1 MAGTATET
9 HSERSQHGEPR
20 AARLVTQANMHG
32 LWPEVRSGARG
43 ILAKEGLRVS
53 DDDLR
58 SAYNLA
64 WHVLNSKLLAGETI
78 HNPPGFLAQITHRRV
93 LDDLRAQ
100 HQDRVQL
107 VDVTQQSNI
116 FERHDASSDDPAE
129 HLDNLAELRAMAEA
143 IADQVLFPN
152 ERDRQLVTLIVVHEY
167 SRPQA
172 AAQLGL
178 SAKRVEK
185 IMDGTPEEPGLARK
199 LTEIR
204 ALIRQGGWC
213 ESRRSLM
220 IAYAEKLHPPGSPRH
235 QAALKHLQHCV
246 GCRAMLRAREVA
258 SLLLPPLPIEVV
270 AADDSRRSA
279 ILEAFAHTA
288 AARTPGSGT
297 AHQLAEVAAGHGSST
312 ADVLTTAAAAGGVG
326 GGAAAAGSAL
336 LGGAAGVKV
345 LAACLAAGAVCGG
358 AWWSLDRPHA
368 PPRSPAKSSK
378 VLNKTRATRTA
389 ARRSII
395 APSESTPSITARRAV
410 TTTPHKSTSTRKSS
424 GASTNSKTAGGS
436 AAAFSFEATPSGSGS
451 GSSAAASRKSSS
463 NPSTPGR
470 SGDSGAAF
478 AFEG

>member
-20 AARLVTQANMHG
+20 AARLVTQANMQG

-43 ILAKEGLRVS
+43 ILAKDGLRVS
-53 DDDLR
+53 DEDLR

-64 WHVLNSKLLAGETI
+64 WHVLNTKLLAGEAI
-78 HNPPGFLAQITHRRV
+78 HNPPAFLAQVTHRRV

-258 SLLLPPLPIEVV
+258 SLLLPPLPIEIV
-270 AADDSRRSA
+270 ANDDRHLSA
-279 ILEAFAHTA
+279 VLEAFAHTVAGRGPNGSLGQVADQA
-288 AARTPGSGT
+288 AATHGSHAAEVIAGGASGGAVVAGSG
-297 AHQLAEVAAGHGSST
+297 
-312 ADVLTTAAAAGGVG
+312 
-326 GGAAAAGSAL
+326 L
-336 LGGAAGVKV
+336 LGGAGLKIV
-345 LAACLAAGAVCGG
+345 AACLATAGCTAAALVT
-358 AWWSLDRPHA
+358 LDRPHTA
-368 PPRSPAKSSK
+368 PPAPRRPAARPPTTQTVNDRPTRASVPAPSPRATATR
-378 VLNKTRATRTA
+378 NTKTRRRTSA
-389 ARRSII
+389 KRQAERD
-395 APSESTPSITARRAV
+395 TRAV
-410 TTTPHKSTSTRKSS
+410 EASQPASAPRGSTATSE
-424 GASTNSKTAGGS
+424 
-436 AAAFSFEATPSGSGS
+436 FTPSGGG
-451 GSSAAASRKSSS
+451 GSSAPIPPAPAPNVANTSSTS
-463 NPSTPGR
+463 EFLP
-470 SGDSGAAF
+470 
-478 AFEG
+478 